1 MRRYMRHIAVVITV
15 AFFAGCSYPVTPAAP
30 LLVPD
35 KDEKIP
41 LWAAL
46 SMEREF
52 QSAQYYTRV
61 GGLPDNSPVRVNVGK
76 SSVELFR
83 EGLPRIFAKV
93 EETNAQVVSGD
104 YHLLLVPHLTY
115 TTGYSS
121 KGYYANVEYK
131 LDLINRK
138 GKKAVVSSGVA
149 EGVYDARMTLLDLL
163 LLPITA
169 PLIILTGVGTSEA
182 RDYSRAFAEA
192 ESKAFLELTARLR
205 ASSFVAKTVEEIRA
219 NQEYTSLAPNEKS
232 LDEQLSA
239 LMEALVAD
247 IPRTPTRRIAVAQF
261 SRVDGKPAAFEAFLE
276 DELLRRLVSAKTHTV
291 VERALL
297 SKALQE
303 LQLNQTDLVDPKHA
317 KDLGRFTGADTVLVG
332 NTADLGHWV
341 KVSVRLVETETGAI
355 IGAASANI
363 FKHEQ
368 MKQLLK

>member
-1 MRRYMRHIAVVITV
+1 MRHIAVVVTV
-15 AFFAGCSYPVTPAAP
+15 AFCAGCSYPVTPSAP
-30 LLVPD
+30 LLMPD
-35 KDEKIP
+35 WDEKIP

-52 QSAQYYTRV
+52 QSAQYFTHV
-61 GGLPDNSPVRVNVGK
+61 GGDPKLSPVRVNVGK

-93 EETNAQVVSGD
+93 EEAYALVPSGD
-104 YHLLLVPHLTY
+104 YHLLLVPHVTY
-115 TTGYSS
+115 TAGISS

-131 LDLINRK
+131 LDVINRR
-138 GKKAVVSSGVA
+138 GENAVVSSGVA

-163 LLPITA
+163 FLPITA
-169 PLIILTGVGTSEA
+169 PLIILTGVGTSDA

-192 ESKAFLELTARLR
+192 EAKAFRELTARLR
-205 ASSFVAKTVEEIRA
+205 SSSFVAKTVEDIRK
-219 NQEYTSLAPNEKS
+219 NQEYASVAPQEKS

-239 LMEALVAD
+239 LMEALAAD

-261 SRVDGKPAAFEAFLE
+261 SRIDGKPASFEAFLE
-276 DELLRRLVSAKTHTV
+276 EELLRRLVSAKTHTV

-303 LQLNQTDLVDPKHA
+303 LRLNQADLVDPKHA
-317 KDLGRFTGADTVLVG
+317 KDLGRFTGADAVLAG
-332 NTADLGHWV
+332 STADLGHWV

-368 MKQLLK
+368 VKKLLK